1 MNSYTYFF
9 TLILIFFY
17 IKVSFSNQPV
27 KFDNAAYQLSV
38 PKILDLEDKKL
49 YLKIRSLQIEGNWSE
64 VDKKVKLLKD
74 KILLGHIDYDKL
86 MHPNKYK
93 SSYDELSEWLIKY
106 NDFPIVMQRR
116 VYSLMMKRSS
126 DPKKINNEKNNVVES
141 TSEAP
146 SLDQNIEVSKI
157 SRNEAIEN
165 EDRVQFENSTVIGS
179 ISLVG
184 ASIDDLTF
192 KKYTNT
198 LNGDDNVVLL
208 NPKKVEDGYYIETGW
223 ATANKN
229 INLPNSKTIWT
240 IEGNNKLTPNSPIK
254 LSWTNDQNIKFIK
267 DISIDDQ
274 YLFKVNQTI
283 INNSEKTYNFYPY
296 GQIIRNI
303 APEIIDFFI
312 LHEGLIGVF
321 DDQLVEEDY
330 DDIEEKKFSINA
342 DKGWLGITDKYWITS
357 LIPQE
362 NRKFRTDFDYK
373 NKFRANFIETSAT
386 EIGANE
392 TKSNEIKIIIAAKE
406 VDIIDGYAENLNISK
421 YDLAI
426 DWGWFYFLV
435 KPLFFVIDY
444 FFELTGNFG
453 IAIILITICIR
464 IVFFPLANYSF
475 KSMAKM
481 KVLQPEMTRL
491 KELHKEDKMK
501 LQQEMMALYK
511 KEKVNP
517 VSGCLPIFIQIPF
530 FFAIYK
536 VLFVTLEMRH
546 QPFYGWIKDLSE
558 RDPTSIF
565 NLFGLIPW
573 DPPSFLLI
581 GVWPCL
587 MGLSMYLQQ
596 KLNPTPPDPIQA
608 KIFAFFPLFLTVI
621 LAPFPSGLVIYWTIN
636 NILTMAQQYVI
647 IKRTTVKTAQ

>member
-1 MNSYTYFF
+1 MDSKNVIAAISLSAAVIIIYGLFF
-9 TLILIFFY
+9 A
-17 IKVSFSNQPV
+17 P
-27 KFDNAAYQLSV
+27 
-38 PKILDLEDKKL
+38 P
-49 YLKIRSLQIEGNWSE
+49 
-64 VDKKVKLLKD
+64 
-74 KILLGHIDYDKL
+74 
-86 MHPNKYK
+86 P
-93 SSYDELSEWLIKY
+93 
-106 NDFPIVMQRR
+106 P
-116 VYSLMMKRSS
+116 
-126 DPKKINNEKNNVVES
+126 DPKKINNEKNNIVES

-146 SLDQNIEVSKI
+146 SLDQNVEVSKI

-165 EDRVQFENSTVIGS
+165 EDRVQFENSTIIGS

-198 LNGDDNVVLL
+198 LNGDDNVILL

-296 GQIIRNI
+296 GQIIRNL

-435 KPLFFVIDY
+435 KPLFFLIDY
-444 FFELTGNFG
+444 FFKLTGNFG